1 MGHNVSSLD
10 TKTKE
15 LFLSIAH
22 QWRQPLSEV
31 NSIVSSIDN
40 RLYELQIKD
49 AQIHRHLVEI
59 EKLTK
64 YMSDTI
70 EDFKTEYVEAIEQ
83 EHLLLNDIIS
93 QSIAV
98 VALALEEKKIKL
110 ELQIDTKSSFLYDG
124 KLLKQIIL
132 ILLNNAKDA
141 LLERSVYKPKIIL
154 NAHED
159 TNFFFVSVCDNAGG
173 ITKSVREKMFAKHFT
188 TKYDAEGTGLG
199 LFMCKEHIEKEFRG
213 SLSVNN
219 RADGVCF
226 DIKIPKEQA

>member
-1 MGHNVSSLD
+1 MGQQVGSLD

-40 RLYELQIKD
+40 RLYELQIED

-70 EDFKTEYVEAIEQ
+70 EDFKNEYVEAIQ
-83 EHLLLNDIIS
+83 KEHLLLSDILS
-93 QSIAV
+93 QSVAV
-98 VALALEEKKIKL
+98 VTQCLQEKKVKL
-110 ELQIDTKSSFLYDG
+110 ELKIDTKSFFSFDG
-124 KLLKQIIL
+124 ELLKQIVL

-141 LLERSVYKPKIIL
+141 LVERSIYKPEIRL
-154 NAHED
+154 TAYED
-159 TNFFFVSVCDNAGG
+159 EEFFFVSVCDNAGG
-173 ITKSVREKMFAKHFT
+173 IPKSIREKMFEKHFT
-188 TKYDAEGTGLG
+188 TKHNSEGTGLG
-199 LFMCKEHIEKEFRG
+199 LFMCKEHIEKKFHG
-213 SLSVNN
+213 SLSVHN
-219 RADGVCF
+219 RANGACF
-226 DIKIPKEQA
+226 DIKLPKEQA